1 MDSTA
6 VHKCYIYFK
15 DLVMVGY
22 GNFDGFIR
30 YTAIA
35 NDLIGDNMYRRL
47 FTIAAVIAILAGGS
61 AKSFPANQDDRGQLL
76 KVRESVWRSW
86 FANDASTLRKLVP
99 PETIVISSG
108 EPQWKHQSEVLQSA
122 VDFQAQ
128 GGRLVRLEFPRTEI
142 QRFGDVAILYSQYI
156 VETEMKGKRSVS
168 SGRATE
174 VFVLHDGQWTNPGW
188 HTDAEK

>member
-1 MDSTA
+1 M
-6 VHKCYIYFK
+6 
-15 DLVMVGY
+15 
-22 GNFDGFIR
+22 
-30 YTAIA
+30 
-35 NDLIGDNMYRRL
+35 
-47 FTIAAVIAILAGGS
+47 AAVIAIFAGS
-61 AKSFPANQDDRGQLL
+61 TKCFPADQDDRGQLL
-76 KVRESVWRSW
+76 KVREAVWRSW
-86 FANDASTLRKLVP
+86 FANDVSTLRELVP
-99 PETIVISSG
+99 PGTIVISAG

-168 SGRATE
+168 AGRATE
-174 VFVLHDGQWTNPGW
+174 VFVLRNGQWTNPGW